1 MPSRMKLARLQ
12 VKLKK
17 IKQSIL
23 GILKLITPKEPRLSA
38 VQQETFNII
47 RTLINHSDALLLYA
61 PISTI
66 YHIEYE
72 NIFIR
77 FNSMHCY
84 VVNSKYSY
92 YVELPANTADELA
105 NMFKRKM
112 EKKSN
117 EVLAVYESKML
128 DKLKFISSSLVNK

>member
-1 MPSRMKLARLQ
+1 MPARMKLARLQ

-128 DKLKFISSSLVNK
+128 DNLKIISSSLVNK